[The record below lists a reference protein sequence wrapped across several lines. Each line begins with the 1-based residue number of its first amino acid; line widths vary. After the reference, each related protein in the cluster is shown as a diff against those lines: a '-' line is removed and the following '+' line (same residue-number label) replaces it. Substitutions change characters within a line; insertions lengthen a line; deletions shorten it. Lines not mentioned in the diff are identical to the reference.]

1 MHTTDQKSERVNG
14 GADSSS
20 SESFYA
26 ALSEIGQL
34 LVRSLE
40 PPVLYEAV
48 IEVLERRIG
57 ARLVMVGELD
67 RGAAWMQR
75 IAPARVANGMADI
88 YPERVPFTMARAAFW
103 QGEPQVEADIR
114 HTQGLEMFRPA
125 YIRHDVTAAIAVP
138 VLKFGE
144 VCAALVIR
152 ASHASFFSA
161 RMIELLQQ
169 AAASIGL
176 GLEAHEQRIR
186 LLQSVR
192 DEARQRCALR
202 LLSEI
207 IKRVTHSADE
217 QTLLIE
223 ACRAARCIGGYRTAW
238 IGLLDGNSGPLRLCA
253 CEGSA
258 DGAGIGSRLDL
269 ADARMVDTPALL
281 AMSTG
286 NAQVSHPPATIDACC
301 PADVA
306 ITDLGA
312 VLALPLRVDG
322 AIIGVFVIGAV
333 QADAFSTVELQVFS
347 EMAIEL
353 GLGIQMQRGH
363 AARLAA
369 EQDLRFNLQHFRT
382 ILSKQYAGILVV
394 SKDQRVKFAN
404 EAFCTLFGLSQTPA
418 ELEGQ
423 PAELVYSQLKQA
435 YKDPEREWARI
446 QEILARDEVV
456 KGDEVAVKG
465 GRIFL
470 RDYTPISID
479 GEPQGRLWHQRDIT
493 EQKMHE
499 ARVERLAFYDVV
511 TGLPNRRLL
520 FELLEQARTRASQ
533 QHSLLAVGVLDLD
546 RFKSVNDTIG
556 HGGGDHVLAEA
567 SARILGMLREAD
579 VLARFGGDE
588 FALVIPGLDSREQLD
603 VISRCILQALRA
615 PFNLLGEQLYLSAS
629 VGWTLYPID
638 ESEPEGLV
646 RHADLA
652 MYAAKEE
659 GKDRGALYEPAM
671 ELEQL
676 RLQAMRER
684 IAQALQQS
692 HLQLLFQPIVY
703 IDGLPGLHGVAGM
716 EALLRLG
723 DNGEELI
730 SPADFMHVLDDPQ
743 LARPIGRYVLDEALR
758 RCQSWM
764 QAGFPIPVSIN
775 ISTRHL
781 LHPAFF
787 SDIDA
792 VLDTYPGIMDLGFGV
807 EVTETGPSMDHARAK
822 VVIEECRRRG
832 IRVGLDDFGT
842 GSASLSHI
850 QQLDIEHIKLDQSF
864 VRDILSDERNM
875 AIAAG
880 VITTARMLA
889 RTVIAEG
896 VETAEQGDLLA
907 SLGCHQLQGFSIS
920 RPMPAEAVPQ
930 WVAGWVPPAS
940 WAKLVN
946 ERQSLLA
953 GQPDGR

>member
-1 MHTTDQKSERVNG
+1 MHSPDLNPLD
-14 GADSSS
+14 DSPVQEAAS

-34 LVRSLE
+34 LVRSLD

-57 ARLVMVGELD
+57 ARLVMAGDLD
-67 RGAAWMQR
+67 RDTGYLR
-75 IAPARVANGMADI
+75 RVAPAHVAAGMSDI
-88 YPERVPFTMARAAFW
+88 YPECIPFSMARSAFW

-114 HTQGLEMFRPA
+114 HTVGLEMLRAA
-125 YIRHDVTAAIAVP
+125 YVRHGVFASAAVP

-144 VCAALVIR
+144 VCSALVIR
-152 ASHASFFSA
+152 APHASYFSA

-169 AAASIGL
+169 VAASIGL
-176 GLEAHEQRIR
+176 GLEAYDQRTR
-186 LLQSVR
+186 LLQAVQH
-192 DEARQRCALR
+192 EARQRCALR
-202 LLSEI
+202 LLSEM
-207 IKRVTHSADE
+207 IKVVTHSVDE
-217 QTLLIE
+217 SALLAE
-223 ACRAARCIGGYRTAW
+223 ACRVVKSIGGYPVSW
-238 IGLLDGNSGPLRLCA
+238 IGMLEEGDPGRLRLRA
-253 CEGSA
+253 QTGLA
-258 DGAGIGSRLDL
+258 DGTGEDVRWSVGEAGAAGSVT
-269 ADARMVDTPALL
+269 ATALL
-281 AMSTG
+281 ARQARTG
-286 NAQVSHPPATIDACC
+286 PPTARDA
-301 PADVA
+301 PADLAMADVH
-306 ITDLGA
+306 TL
-312 VLALPLRVDG
+312 LALPLWVDES
-322 AIIGVFVIGAV
+322 IIGVFVLGATE
-333 QADAFSTVELQVFS
+333 ADAFTPVELQIFS
-347 EMAIEL
+347 EMTIEL
-353 GLGIQMQRGH
+353 GLGIQMQR
-363 AARLAA
+363 ARVARLAA
-369 EQDLRFNLQHFRT
+369 EQELRFNLQHFQT
-382 ILSKQYAGILVV
+382 VLSNQYSGVLVM
-394 SKDQRVKFAN
+394 SEDNRVKFVN
-404 EAFCTLFGLSQTPA
+404 EAFCTLFGLSETPS
-418 ELEGQ
+418 ELENM
-423 PAELVYSQLKQA
+423 ASAMVYERIRQTLE
-435 YKDPEREWARI
+435 DPDREWRRI
-446 QEILARDEVV
+446 QDILARNEAV
-456 KGDEVAVKG
+456 KGDEVAIKG
-465 GRIFL
+465 GRTYL
-470 RDYTPISID
+470 RDFTPITID
-479 GEPQGRLWHQRDIT
+479 GIARGRLWHQRDIT
-493 EQKMHE
+493 DQKMHE

-520 FELLEQARTRASQ
+520 FQLLEEARTQATRQ
-533 QHSLLAVGVLDLD
+533 RSLMAVGVLDLD

-556 HGGGDHVLAEA
+556 HGGGDSVLLEA
-567 SARILGMLREAD
+567 STRILGMLREED

-588 FALVIPGLDSREQLD
+588 FALVISGLDSREQLD

-615 PFNLLGEQLYLSAS
+615 PFQVMGEQMYLSAS
-629 VGWTLYPID
+629 IGWTLFPLD
-638 ESEPEGLV
+638 ESDAEGLI

-716 EALLRLG
+716 EALLRLADEG
-723 DNGEELI
+723 AELTEP
-730 SPADFMHVLDDPQ
+730 SRFMHVLDDPQ
-743 LARPIGRYVLDEALR
+743 LARPIGRYVLNEALK
-758 RCQSWM
+758 RCQGWM
-764 QAGFPIPVSIN
+764 REGVSIPVSIN

-787 SDIDA
+787 TDIEA
-792 VLDTYPGIMDLGFGV
+792 VLETYPDVMDVGFGI
-807 EVTETGPSMDHARAK
+807 EVTETGPSMDHSRAK

-889 RTVIAEG
+889 KTVIAEG
-896 VETAEQGDLLA
+896 VETSAQGDLLA

-920 RPMPAEAVPQ
+920 RPMRADAVPG
-930 WVAGWVPPAS
+930 WVAGWVPPSS
-940 WAKLVN
+940 WGTLVN
-946 ERQSLLA
+946 ERQSLLS
-953 GQPDGR
+953 GEPDGR